1 MGHHRHP
8 RGGGQSP
15 QPSEPPAG
23 IAGHIVGQVDD
34 SGVSRPGDLDDGL
47 GPVPAPND
55 QRPAASAQA
64 CVEVSQ
70 RLQQEAKTALM
81 PAKRLASRSSSK
93 TNNGTIADEP
103 VTAAHSAGLSATRR
117 SRVNTITEI
126 TAFPP
131 PPEPVTPLQG

>member
-1 MGHHRHP
+1 
-8 RGGGQSP
+8 
-15 QPSEPPAG
+15 
-23 IAGHIVGQVDD
+23 VDD

-81 PAKRLASRSSSK
+81 PGKAA
-93 TNNGTIADEP
+93 GQQVVVEDEQRHDRRRAGDRGAQRRI
-103 VTAAHSAGLSATRR
+103 VSDTQITGEYHHRDHS
-117 SRVNTITEI
+117 V
-126 TAFPP
+126 PP
-131 PPEPVTPLQG
+131 AP